1 MRILFFTHYFPPEVN
16 APANRTHE
24 HCREWVR
31 AGHEVHVI
39 TCVPSHPRGVPFPG
53 HHRGWYQPEQIDG
66 ITVHRVWTLLAPNS
80 GVIKRTMNFLS
91 FMPTAI
97 WRALRLGGFDI
108 IIGTSPQFFCAVA
121 TWMAATLKQT
131 PWVFELRDLWP
142 ESIEAVGAGR
152 AYMPLQLLHRLEMRM
167 YRSARM
173 VACLSHAFLDNLASR
188 GISRSKMVFVPN
200 GVDAAFWKTGSR
212 DAGRTALQA
221 GPDELLVSYIGTVG
235 MAHDLGTILDVAA
248 RVKAERTDVR
258 FVIVGDGA
266 ELPTLR
272 ERASREGLTNVTFTG
287 LVPRERIPDYLAAS
301 DVSLVTLKR
310 SDVFKA
316 VLPSKMFESMAA
328 ATPILLAVE
337 GEAQQILM
345 RSGGGATAMP
355 GDASSIA
362 SALAIML
369 RNVEC
374 RRAMGAAGA
383 QFVEQEFSRTA
394 WARRYIAA
402 LEQAA
407 QGELGGARRPSEIST
422 TPSRVRS

>member
-53 HHRGWYQPEQIDG
+53 HRRGWYQPEQIDG
-66 ITVHRVWTLLAPNS
+66 ITVHRVWTLLAPNA
-80 GVIKRTMNFLS
+80 GVIKRTLNFLS

-121 TWMAATLKQT
+121 TWVAATLKQT

-152 AYMPLQLLHRLEMRM
+152 AYMPLQLLHRLEMQM

-173 VACLSHAFLDNLASR
+173 VACLSHSFMDNLESR

-212 DAGRTALQA
+212 DAGRAAMQA

-248 RVKAERTDVR
+248 RVRTERTDVR

-266 ELPTLR
+266 ELPMLR
-272 ERASREGLTNVTFTG
+272 ERAARDGLTNVTFTG

-337 GEAQQILM
+337 GEAKEILM

-369 RNVEC
+369 RNVER

-383 QFVEQEFSRTA
+383 QFVEQEFSRAA
-394 WARRYIAA
+394 WARRYIAM
-402 LEQAA
+402 LERAA
-407 QGELGGARRPSEIST
+407 QGGLGGARQPSEIPT
-422 TPSRVRS
+422 VPSRVRS

>member
-31 AGHEVHVI
+31 DGHEVHVI

-53 HHRGWYQPEQIDG
+53 HRRGWYQPEPIDG
-66 ITVHRVWTLLAPNS
+66 IHVHRVWTFLAPNT
-80 GVIKRTMNFLS
+80 GVIRRTLNFVS
-91 FMPTAI
+91 FVPTAI
-97 WRALRLGGFDI
+97 WRALTLGAFDI

-121 TWMAATLKQT
+121 TWMAASLKRT

-152 AYMPLQLLHRLEMRM
+152 AYMPLRLLHRLEMRM

-173 VACLSHAFLDNLASR
+173 VVSVSQSFMDNLERRGVSR
-188 GISRSKMVFVPN
+188 AKMAFVPN

-212 DAGRTALQA
+212 EAGRAALQA
-221 GPDELLVSYIGTVG
+221 GPNELIVSYIGTVG

-248 RVKAERTDVR
+248 RLKDERPDIR
-258 FVIVGDGA
+258 FAIVGDGA
-266 ELPTLR
+266 ELPVLR
-272 ERASREGLTNVTFTG
+272 ERVSREGLTNVTFTG

-337 GEAQQILM
+337 GEAKQILM
-345 RSGGGATAMP
+345 RSGAGVTAMP
-355 GDASSIA
+355 GDASAIA
-362 SALAIML
+362 SALAILL
-369 RNVEC
+369 RNGER

-383 QFVEQEFSRTA
+383 RFVEQEFSRAA
-394 WARRYIAA
+394 WARRYMTV
-402 LEQAA
+402 LDQATR
-407 QGELGGARRPSEIST
+407 GAISAGQTEIS
-422 TPSRVRS
+422 PLASKVQS